1 MQSSRE
7 REREEEPKNYREKVE
22 DMRAVEG
29 RSEGENRVLR
39 AISSIHYGITNL
51 QAKAGGQ
58 ERNCTVRYCALL

>member
-1 MQSSRE
+1 
-7 REREEEPKNYREKVE
+7 
-22 DMRAVEG
+22 MRAVEG